1 MSDAVFHSA
10 VNPAANPA
18 VSPAASGSVHIAGN
32 ELATGGGSSAG
43 AGRGKRVY
51 VRAVGPRLKILLFIV
66 FGLTAV
72 LGANS
77 IYLAS
82 ITFLE
87 WLAGTF
93 SWQQR
98 IFQDYFYQYMFLAHL
113 ALGLLLIVPYLLFGL
128 GHLWST
134 RQRKNKR
141 AIRIGYALFAA
152 GVAVLATG
160 LLLTRA
166 GGFELKQPLGRS
178 IVYWIHVACP
188 VAAVWLY
195 WLHRLA
201 GPRIQWRIGLGYLG
215 AVAAIVGLMAV
226 FHTQD
231 PRRWYAT
238 RSQEGVKYFQ
248 PSRAKT
254 ATGDF
259 VPAKALMMDEY
270 CMKCHQDAYKGW
282 FHSAH
287 HFSSFN
293 NPAYLASVRE
303 TRAVSLKRQGDV
315 KAARFC
321 AGCHDPVPFLS
332 GAFDNPQ
339 YDDVNDPTA
348 HAGITCTVCHSIHSV
363 DSTRGN
369 ADYTLEEPMHYP
381 FAYSEN
387 GLLQWVNNQLVKAK
401 PSFHKKTFMKDFYR
415 SAEFCSTCHKVDLSK
430 EVTHYKE
437 FLRGQ
442 NHYDT
447 FLLSGASGHGARSF
461 YYPEKAKSRCADCH
475 MPLKKS
481 NDFGAR
487 AATAFFEDAR
497 EPSIHSHSFPAA
509 NTALGHWMNAPEA
522 VREHQEFLKG
532 SARVDLFGVRQRGSE
547 GYLDGKLHAPLRPSV
562 PVLKPGASYL
572 LETVIRTLKLGHPL
586 TQGTADSNEIWL
598 EVTATS
604 GGRLIGRSGG
614 IDDRGEVDRWSYFFN
629 VFMLDRHGNRINRR
643 NAQDIFV
650 PLYNHQIPPGAA
662 AVGHYALDVPPDIR
676 EPIVVEARLL
686 YRKFDQEYLE
696 FVANSLK
703 PTDRGLPGHKPG
715 QPYKNDLPITVI
727 ASDRV
732 EFPVEGIGDAAA
744 VAAVVKR
751 NKAVEIPLWQR
762 WNDFGIGLFLE
773 GQGGAKGELR
783 QAAEAFAEVEKLK
796 RYDGPLNLARV
807 YNAEGRIDEAVAAIG
822 RAATASDPPAPPQTI
837 AWLSGLL
844 NRQQGHLEAAERN
857 FRSVLEVRT
866 PEMAQRGFDFS
877 RDYEVINELGNTL
890 FERAKQQFGPSRK
903 AARDELLRAAA
914 TQFDKTL
921 ALDSENMVA
930 HHGLHLVHKLLG
942 DNERAERHRR
952 LHEIYKPDD
961 NARDKAVAAA
971 RRKYPAANHAAEA
984 LVIYRLT
991 APPAESPAASTNAS
1005 PNASP
1010 NALPN
1015 AVPNALPT
1023 STPISLPT
1031 KERPRDEEGQ

>member
-1 MSDAVFHSA
+1 MSDSMANSSA
-10 VNPAANPA
+10 NDPVTASLN
-18 VSPAASGSVHIAGN
+18 AASSSPTHAAAGIPASVN
-32 ELATGGGSSAG
+32 
-43 AGRGKRVY
+43 RGKRVY
-51 VRAVGPRLKILLFIV
+51 VRAVGPRLKVLLFIV
-66 FGLTAV
+66 FGLTAL

-77 IYLAS
+77 LYLAS

-87 WLAGTF
+87 WLAATF
-93 SWQQR
+93 TWRQR

-113 ALGLLLIVPYLLFGL
+113 ALGLMLVVPYLLFGV
-128 GHLWST
+128 GHLVST
-134 RQRKNKR
+134 RHRKNKR
-141 AIRIGYALFAA
+141 AIRIGYALFGT

-166 GGFELKQPLGRS
+166 GGLELKQPLGRS
-178 IVYWIHVACP
+178 IVYWLHVACP

-215 AVAAIVGLMAV
+215 AVGAVVCAMLV
-226 FHTQD
+226 FHSQD

-259 VPAKALMMDEY
+259 VPAKTLMMDEY
-270 CMKCHQDAYKGW
+270 CLKCHQDAYKGW

-332 GAFDNPQ
+332 GAFDNPE

-369 ADYTLEEPMHYP
+369 ADYTLEEPIHYP

-387 GLLQWVNNQLVKAK
+387 QLLQWVNNQLVKAK

-430 EVTHYKE
+430 EVTHYKD

-447 FLLSGASGHGARSF
+447 YLLSGASGHGARSF
-461 YYPEKAKSRCADCH
+461 YYPDKAKSRCADCH

-481 NDFGAR
+481 DDFGAR

-509 NTALGHWMNAPEA
+509 NTAIGHWMNSPEA

-532 SARVDLFGVRQRGSE
+532 SARVDLFGVRERGAA
-547 GYLDGKLHAPLRPSV
+547 GYLDGRLHAPLRPEV
-562 PVLKPGASYL
+562 PTLKSGSSYL
-572 LETVIRTLKLGHPL
+572 IEAVIRTLKLGHPL
-586 TQGTADSNEIWL
+586 TQGTADSNEVWL

-604 GGRLIGRSGG
+604 GGRIIGHSGA
-614 IDDRGEVDRWSYFFN
+614 IDERGEVDRWSYFFN
-629 VFMLDRHGNRINRR
+629 VFMLDRNGDRINRR

-662 AVGHYALDVPPDIR
+662 AVGHYALDVPRDIR
-676 EPIVVEARLL
+676 EPIVVEAKLL
-686 YRKFDQEYLE
+686 YRKFDQEYLDY
-696 FVANSLK
+696 VANSLK
-703 PTDRGLPGHKPG
+703 ATDRGLPGHTRGK
-715 QPYKNDLPITVI
+715 PYKNDLPITVI

-732 EFPVEGIGDAAA
+732 EFPIETADGSVARAGGGGHGAEQGAASVKKTGESTGDAKSKTAA
-744 VAAVVKR
+744 
-751 NKAVEIPLWQR
+751 EIPLWQR
-762 WNDFGIGLFLE
+762 WNDYGIGLFLE

-783 QAAEAFAEVEKLK
+783 QAAEAFAEVEKLG

-822 RAATASDPPAPPQTI
+822 RAAAAVDPPAPPQTI

-857 FRSVLEVRT
+857 FRSVLEDRT
-866 PEMAQRGFDFS
+866 PEMVRRGFDFS

-890 FERAKQQFGPSRK
+890 FEQAKRQFGPNRK
-903 AARDELLRAAA
+903 AARDERLRAAA
-914 TQFDKTL
+914 AQFDKTL
-921 ALDSENMVA
+921 ALDSENVVA
-930 HHGLHLVHKLLG
+930 HHGLHLVHKMLG
-942 DNERAERHRR
+942 DIERAEHHRR
-952 LHEIYKPDD
+952 LHETYKPDD

-971 RRKYPAANHAAEA
+971 RSKYPAANRAAEA
-984 LVIYRLT
+984 LVIYEL
-991 APPAESPAASTNAS
+991 AKS
-1005 PNASP
+1005 PN
-1010 NALPN
+1010 
-1015 AVPNALPT
+1015 
-1023 STPISLPT
+1023 
-1031 KERPRDEEGQ
+1031 KERPSHEEGQ

>member
-1 MSDAVFHSA
+1 MSNADAVFGSQPNA
-10 VNPAANPA
+10 VPVTGIGALPAGRD
-18 VSPAASGSVHIAGN
+18 ST
-32 ELATGGGSSAG
+32 TGG
-43 AGRGKRVY
+43 AGREKRVY

-66 FGLTAV
+66 FALTAL

-77 IYLAS
+77 LYLAS

-87 WLAGTF
+87 WLAATF
-93 SWQQR
+93 AWQQR
-98 IFQDYFYQYMFLAHL
+98 IFQDFFYQYMFLAHL
-113 ALGLLLIVPYLLFGL
+113 ALGLLLIVPYLLFGV

-134 RQRKNKR
+134 RHRKNKR

-152 GVAVLATG
+152 GVAVLVTG

-201 GPRIQWRIGLGYLG
+201 GPRIQWRLGLGYLG
-215 AVAAIVGLMAV
+215 AVAAVVCVMLA
-226 FHTQD
+226 FHSQD

-238 RSQEGVKYFQ
+238 RSQEGIKYFQ

-259 VPAKALMMDEY
+259 VPARALMMDEY
-270 CMKCHQDAYKGW
+270 CLKCHQDAYKGW

-332 GAFDNPQ
+332 GAFDNPH

-387 GLLQWVNNQLVKAK
+387 QMLQWINNQLVKAK

-430 EVTHYKE
+430 EVTDYKE

-447 FLLSGASGHGARSF
+447 YLLSGASGHGARSF

-487 AATAFFEDAR
+487 AATAFFDDAR

-509 NTALGHWMNAPEA
+509 NTALGHWMNAPDA

-532 SARVDLFGVRQRGSE
+532 SARVDLFAVRERGPE
-547 GYLDGKLHAPLRPSV
+547 GYLDGHLHAPLRPSV
-562 PVLKPGASYL
+562 PTLKPGASYL

-604 GGRLIGRSGG
+604 GGRVIGRSGG

-662 AVGHYALDVPPDIR
+662 AVGHYALEVPPDVR
-676 EPIVVEARLL
+676 EPIVIEARLL

-703 PTDRGLPGHKPG
+703 PNDRGLPGHTAGK
-715 QPYKNDLPITVI
+715 PYKNDLPITVI
-727 ASDRV
+727 AADRV
-732 EFPVEGIGDAAA
+732 EFPVEAAGGA
-744 VAAVVKR
+744 TPLAKA
-751 NKAVEIPLWQR
+751 NPAVEIPLWQR
-762 WNDFGIGLFLE
+762 WNDYGIGLLLE

-783 QAAEAFAEVEKLK
+783 QAAEAFNEVEKLG
-796 RYDGPLNLARV
+796 RFDGPLNLARV

-822 RAATASDPPAPPQTI
+822 RAAAATDPPAPPQTI

-857 FRSVLEVRT
+857 FRSVLEDRT
-866 PEMAQRGFDFS
+866 PEMVRRGFDFS

-914 TQFDKTL
+914 AQFDKTL
-921 ALDSENMVA
+921 AIDSENVVA

-942 DNERAERHRR
+942 DTERAEHHRR
-952 LHEIYKPDD
+952 LHETYKPDD

-984 LVIYRLT
+984 LVIYQL
-991 APPAESPAASTNAS
+991 SKS
-1005 PNASP
+1005 PNQ
-1010 NALPN
+1010 
-1015 AVPNALPT
+1015 
-1023 STPISLPT
+1023 
-1031 KERPRDEEGQ
+1031 ERPTHEEGQ